1 VPYAAQPGMDW
12 SDIAPAIPS
21 GVAQWIKLPFAPYRA
36 RPFIYT
42 KTTCLSV
49 PTEEDDGLRLETV
62 ATGKD
67 TALPSRIIC
76 TFQQVRGLTRI
87 EAVFARG
94 RVVYSL
100 MSFTPSLPF

>member
-1 VPYAAQPGMDW
+1 VT
-12 SDIAPAIPS
+12 
-21 GVAQWIKLPFAPYRA
+21 QWTRLPFAPYRA

-49 PTEEDDGLRLETV
+49 PTEEDDGLKLETV
-62 ATGKD
+62 ATGRYM
-67 TALPSRIIC
+67 ALPSRIVC
-76 TFQQVRGLTRI
+76 TFHQVRGLTRI

-94 RVVYSL
+94 RVAYNL

>member
-1 VPYAAQPGMDW
+1 MEW
-12 SDIAPAIPS
+12 TDIAPVIPG
-21 GVAQWIKLPFAPYRA
+21 GVARWTTLPLAPYRT

-42 KTTCLSV
+42 RTACTSV
-49 PTEEDDGLRLETV
+49 PAEEDDGLRLETV
-62 ATGKD
+62 VIGQGK
-67 TALPSRIIC
+67 ALPSSIVC

-94 RVVYSL
+94 RVVYRL